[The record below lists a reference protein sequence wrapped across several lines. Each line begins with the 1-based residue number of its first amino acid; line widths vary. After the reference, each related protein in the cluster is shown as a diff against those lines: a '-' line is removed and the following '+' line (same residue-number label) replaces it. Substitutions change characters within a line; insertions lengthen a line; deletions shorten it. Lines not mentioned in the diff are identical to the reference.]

1 MAHDLTPIPQP
12 SEIVAFLIRAMSHVD
27 DANEAGLKKELQRLR
42 KGKPLSPEASND
54 LLREHLCKFHDANG
68 NQDWGATDF
77 LPMLQEYTQLC
88 LHLDCGALPSEVV
101 REVFDRVAFGCFQDL
116 FRETLPSTGI
126 SPQEILGNPEQAT
139 QLLWQSRVKD
149 FGLTRLAV
157 EIESKPKL
165 HRGVENWVASI
176 GRWSKGDH
184 DVQINTILTLMEHW
198 DRKFAR
204 ALMVGRLYQR
214 YCNLG
219 LVDCR
224 KHIPGYEIPF
234 TLDAIQSAIAKLM
247 QTPAIRESCDLSEA
261 QQNIIKE
268 IARLTD
274 PRRKK
279 ATGEAIRLE
288 ALFDSLDNSLFGQPR
303 LAGLGF
309 YRGLYLAQL
318 GKLDDALVAFEDAAN
333 WFQFRSAVQLK
344 SCLHYALNTSRMLGR
359 RRIYANW
366 EGFCNGLGLDVNI
379 PDAQLAVAKDF
390 PELFPEAAPAFKS
403 HPVEN
408 YLIDLQS
415 WGNRPVDL
423 RNPNRVIKGY
433 GPTPTPQLALF
444 AHLGQ
449 VDKVKQLLDA
459 GADPNI
465 LDQNAGSALI
475 NALQG
480 GDDACFWALLKVTS
494 LEVINSRTS
503 VGKSPLVV
511 AVSGGKEDL
520 VQGLLARG
528 ADTEIRGPLH
538 RTALFEAVEQFA
550 DPHALVQTAIHTGLA
565 SADLPAFLRKTTS
578 PFPDKE
584 VFAQSLLDYTPDELA
599 ILPELA
605 KHFLK
610 GDTPA
615 TRQIVRLLLDSGA
628 DVNAVVGEVKLT
640 PFLYAAE
647 IGNPWL
653 LNALIDHGAD
663 IRSRDVRG
671 GTALSRLHF
680 FGHSRLAAEFLSWL
694 KPTDRIWLRENGV
707 LLG

>member
-1 MAHDLTPIPQP
+1 MVYDLTPIPQP

-42 KGKPLSPEASND
+42 KGKPLSPEASNG
-54 LLREHLCKFHDANG
+54 LLRKHLRDFHDANG

-88 LHLDCGALPSEVV
+88 LHLDCAALPSEVV

-116 FRETLPSTGI
+116 FRNVLPSTGI
-126 SPQEILGNPEQAT
+126 SPREILGNPEQAT

-149 FGLTRLAV
+149 FGLTRLAE

-184 DVQINTILTLMEHW
+184 DVQINTILALMKHW
-198 DRKFAR
+198 DRRFAR
-204 ALMVGRLYQR
+204 ALMVCRLYQK
-214 YCNLG
+214 YCNLS

-224 KHIPGYEIPF
+224 EHILGYEVPF
-234 TLDAIQSAIAKLM
+234 TRDAIQSAIAELM
-247 QTPAIRESCDLSEA
+247 RTPALRESYHLSET
-261 QQNIIKE
+261 QENSVNE

-274 PRRKK
+274 PYRKK
-279 ATGEAIRLE
+279 AKGEVSTIT
-288 ALFDSLDNSLFGQPR
+288 ALFESMDNSLHGQPR
-303 LAGLGF
+303 LAGIGF
-309 YRGLYLAQL
+309 YRGRYLAQL
-318 GKLDDALVAFEDAAN
+318 GKLEDALEAFDHAAN
-333 WFQFRSAVQLK
+333 WFKFRSAVQLK
-344 SCLHYALNTSRMLGR
+344 SCLHYVLNISLMLGR

-366 EGFCNGLGLDVNI
+366 EGFCDGLGLNVDI
-379 PDAQLAVAKDF
+379 PDPKLAVAKDF
-390 PELFPEAAPAFKS
+390 PELFPEAAPIFKS

-408 YLIDLQS
+408 YLVDLQS

-423 RNPNRVIKGY
+423 RNPNRIIKGY

-459 GADPNI
+459 GADPNA
-465 LDQNAGSALI
+465 LDLNGGSALL

-494 LEVINSRTS
+494 LKVINLRTKG
-503 VGKSPLVV
+503 GKSPLLV
-511 AVSGGKEDL
+511 AVSVGKKDL
-520 VQGLLARG
+520 VQGIVERG

-538 RTALFEAVEQFA
+538 QTALFEAVARFA
-550 DPHALVQTAIHTGLA
+550 DPNALVQTAIQTGIA
-565 SADLPAFLRKTTS
+565 GAHLPAFLRKTTS
-578 PFPDKE
+578 PFPDE
-584 VFAQSLLDYTPDELA
+584 EGCAQSLSDRSPDELA
-599 ILPELA
+599 ILSELA
-605 KHFLK
+605 QHILK
-610 GDTPA
+610 GDSPV
-615 TRQIVRLLLDSGA
+615 TRQVVRLLLDSGA
-628 DVNAVVGEVKLT
+628 DVNAVVGKDQLT

-653 LNALIDHGAD
+653 LKALIDHGAD
-663 IRSRDVRG
+663 IRSRDVIG
-671 GTALSRLHF
+671 GTALSRLHS
-680 FGHSRLAAEFLSWL
+680 FGHSGLTSDVLGWVCPS
-694 KPTDRIWLRENGV
+694 DRIWLRETAM
-707 LLG
+707 LTR

>member
-54 LLREHLCKFHDANG
+54 LLREHLRKFHDANG

-234 TLDAIQSAIAKLM
+234 TLDAIQSVIAKLM
-247 QTPAIRESCDLSEA
+247 QTPTIRESCDLSEA

-279 ATGEAIRLE
+279 ATREAIRLE

-318 GKLDDALVAFEDAAN
+318 GKLDDALVAFDHAAN

-344 SCLHYALNTSRMLGR
+344 SCLHYVLNISRMLGKR
-359 RRIYANW
+359 QINAKW
-366 EGFCNGLGLDVNI
+366 EGFCDGLGLEVDI
-379 PDAQLAVAKDF
+379 PDAELAVARDF
-390 PELFPEAAPAFKS
+390 PKLFPEAAPVFKS
-403 HPVEN
+403 HPVED
-408 YLIDLQS
+408 YLIDLPS
-415 WGNRPVDL
+415 WENRPVDL
-423 RNPNRVIKGY
+423 RNPNRIIKGY
-433 GPTPTPQLALF
+433 GPTATPQLALF

-449 VDKVKQLLDA
+449 VDKVKQLLNA
-459 GADPNI
+459 GADPNA
-465 LDQNAGSALI
+465 LDQNGGSALL

-480 GDDACFWALLKVTS
+480 GDEACFWALL
-494 LEVINSRTS
+494 
-503 VGKSPLVV
+503 
-511 AVSGGKEDL
+511 
-520 VQGLLARG
+520 
-528 ADTEIRGPLH
+528 
-538 RTALFEAVEQFA
+538 
-550 DPHALVQTAIHTGLA
+550 
-565 SADLPAFLRKTTS
+565 
-578 PFPDKE
+578 
-584 VFAQSLLDYTPDELA
+584 
-599 ILPELA
+599 
-605 KHFLK
+605 
-610 GDTPA
+610 
-615 TRQIVRLLLDSGA
+615 
-628 DVNAVVGEVKLT
+628 LT
-640 PFLYAAE
+640 
-647 IGNPWL
+647 
-653 LNALIDHGAD
+653 
-663 IRSRDVRG
+663 
-671 GTALSRLHF
+671 
-680 FGHSRLAAEFLSWL
+680 
-694 KPTDRIWLRENGV
+694 
-707 LLG
+707 